1 MDQDKKINGAGGTSG
16 GIGEFIVGLVMMTI
30 GGYMLANNIV
40 VHSGFWAW
48 KMMFGGVQI
57 TAFGTSLIPLCLGIF
72 WLFFNGK
79 SLVGWIL
86 SLGSLT
92 CIFVGILM
100 TLDVH
105 FKTVPLYVL
114 IMMLV
119 LLIGGLG
126 LVARSLKEH

>member
-1 MDQDKKINGAGGTSG
+1 MSEYTKLRGAGGTSG
-16 GIGEFIVGLVMMTI
+16 GIGEFICGLAMMAI

-57 TAFGTSLIPLCLGIF
+57 TAFGATLIPLCFGIF
-72 WLFFNGK
+72 WLFFNGQ
-79 SLVGWIL
+79 SWVGWAL
-86 SLGSLT
+86 TLGSLL
-92 CIFVGILM
+92 CIFVGVLM

-105 FKTVPLYVL
+105 FKTVPIYVL
-114 IMMLV
+114 IIMLV

>member
-1 MDQDKKINGAGGTSG
+1 MSEHKKFRGAGGTSG
-16 GIGEFIVGLVMMTI
+16 GIGEFIVGLVMIFI

-57 TAFGTSLIPLCLGIF
+57 TAFGASLIPLCFGIF
-72 WLFFNGK
+72 WLFFNGQ
-79 SLVGWIL
+79 SWVGWIL

-92 CIFVGILM
+92 CIFVGVLM

-105 FKTVPLYVL
+105 FKTVPIYVL
-114 IMMLV
+114 IIMLV